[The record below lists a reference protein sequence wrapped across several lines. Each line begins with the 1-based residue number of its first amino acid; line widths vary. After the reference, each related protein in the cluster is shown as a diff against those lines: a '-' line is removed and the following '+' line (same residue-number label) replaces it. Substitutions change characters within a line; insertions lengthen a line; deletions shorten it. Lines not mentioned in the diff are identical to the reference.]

1 MLRIVAVT
9 VPDVQYIAMTETVI
23 VFKLPGGLIEMP
35 LKS

>member
-23 VFKLPGGLIEMP
+23 VFKFPGGLIEMP